1 MKILTKKK
9 VTLILDKAEFRIK
22 KIIRD
27 KEEYYIITKRSFFK
41 KI

>member
-22 KIIRD
+22 IIRD